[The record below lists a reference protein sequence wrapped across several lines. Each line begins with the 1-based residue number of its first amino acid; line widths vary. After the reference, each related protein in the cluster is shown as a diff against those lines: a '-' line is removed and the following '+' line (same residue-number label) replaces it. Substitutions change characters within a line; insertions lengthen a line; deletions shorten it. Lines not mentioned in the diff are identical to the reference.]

1 MRSLIDGQSALADV
15 ITTPRLSSLPCNQ
28 SRRVKLQPCDAEIVI
43 KTNDVSAIRNA
54 DRCGDS
60 RFGPCC
66 LSTCSGRAEPLV
78 GRCTESQTLATD
90 LSAAEEL

>member
-15 ITTPRLSSLPCNQ
+15 IATPRFSSLPCNQ
-28 SRRVKLQPCDAEIVI
+28 SRRAKLQPREKIVV

-66 LSTCSGRAEPLV
+66 LSTCAGRAEPLV